1 MLASSF
7 FLFFFPVVV
16 FILLHNFLSYALIEV
31 GQFSLAT
38 FNCSIVLN
46 SSNELG

>member
-7 FLFFFPVVV
+7 FLFFPVVV
-16 FILLHNFLSYALIEV
+16 FILLHKFLSYALIEV